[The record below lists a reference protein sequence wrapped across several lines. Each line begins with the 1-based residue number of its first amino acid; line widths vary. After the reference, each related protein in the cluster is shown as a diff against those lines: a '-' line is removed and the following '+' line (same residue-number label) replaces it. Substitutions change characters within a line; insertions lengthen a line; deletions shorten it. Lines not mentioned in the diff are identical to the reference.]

1 MHRNSDTIVNLRQPV
16 LQPHEAV
23 PQAPKPLVEIKPFGS
38 NPGSLRGFVHV
49 PVNLRPDAP
58 LVVVLHGC
66 TQTAAGY
73 SVASGWSQLAEDL
86 GFVLL
91 FPEQRVSN
99 NLGLCFNWFEPE
111 KTTRDSGEVLSIRQ
125 MITAVQSI
133 RAIDPKRIFIT
144 GFSGGGA
151 MTAAMLAT
159 YPEVFAGGAIIA
171 GVPYGVASG
180 MVDAFSR
187 MQGRRLPDADVLAA
201 KIAQASPHTGPWPS
215 LSIWHGAQDHTV
227 NIANADALA
236 RQWRTLNN
244 LSDAPDCTDTV
255 DGVPHRAWRDTD
267 GRIVVEDYIVPA
279 MGHGVPLDLSTR
291 ASYGAKAAF
300 MLDVG
305 ISSTLHI
312 AQSWNLAG
320 AASGATPSRS
330 ASPEQPSDGQARQ
343 PKQREQ
349 RRASGGVIA
358 KALRA
363 IGLKR

>member
-1 MHRNSDTIVNLRQPV
+1 MHRNSDTIVNPREPLSRT
-16 LQPHEAV
+16 HEAV
-23 PQAPKPLVEIKPFGS
+23 RQAPKPLVEIKSFGS
-38 NPGSLRGFVHV
+38 NPGSLRGYVHV

-73 SVASGWSQLAEDL
+73 SAASGWSGLAEDL

-111 KTTRDSGEVLSIRQ
+111 KTTRGSGEVLSIQQ

-133 RAIDPKRIFIT
+133 RAIDPRRIFIT

-159 YPEVFAGGAIIA
+159 YPEIFAGGAIIA

-187 MQGRRLPDADVLAA
+187 MQGHRLPDADVLAA
-201 KIAQASPHTGPWPS
+201 KIIRASSHTGPWPS
-215 LSIWHGAQDHTV
+215 LSIWHGAQDDTV
-227 NIANADALA
+227 NVANAGALV
-236 RQWRTLNN
+236 RQWCTVNN
-244 LSDAPDCTDTV
+244 LPDAPDYTDDV
-255 DGVPHRAWRDTD
+255 DGVPHRAWRDAA

-279 MGHGVPLDLSTR
+279 MGHGVPLDLSTP
-291 ASYGAKAAF
+291 AAYGAKAAY

-305 ISSTLHI
+305 ISSTLRI
-312 AQSWNLAG
+312 AQSWDLAQAG
-320 AASGATPSRS
+320 SGSAQTRS
-330 ASPEQPSDGQARQ
+330 ASPEQPPDGQARQ
-343 PKQREQ
+343 SEQRKQRP
-349 RRASGGVIA
+349 ASGVIA

-363 IGLKR
+363 LGIKR